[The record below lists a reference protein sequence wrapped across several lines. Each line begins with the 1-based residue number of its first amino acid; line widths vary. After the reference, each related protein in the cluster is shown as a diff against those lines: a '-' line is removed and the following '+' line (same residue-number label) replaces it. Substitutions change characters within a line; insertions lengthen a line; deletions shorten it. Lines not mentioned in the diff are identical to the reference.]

1 MSELYLMVTIT
12 DRDKARKFHEFY
24 KEKGLEVLL
33 ASLAFGTAT
42 SKTLDTFGLEASDK
56 AVIFSVLT
64 NEFWT
69 DIKKSLYHDMQIDIP
84 GAGVAFTIPL
94 SSIGGKRELYFLTQN
109 QNFEKGEES
118 NMKDTKF
125 ELLVIISNQGYVELI
140 MDAAREAG
148 AAGGTVFHA
157 KGTGMESAQK
167 FFGVNIAAEKEMTF
181 IVTTKEQKNSIMSA
195 IMEKAGMESKAK
207 SIVFSL
213 PVTSTAGLRTLDE
226 YMSS

>member
-1 MSELYLMVTIT
+1 MSELFLMVTIT
-12 DRDKARKFHEFY
+12 DRNKARVFHEFY
-24 KEKGLEVLL
+24 KEKGLEILL
-33 ASLAFGTAT
+33 TTLAFGTAT
-42 SKTLDTFGLEASDK
+42 SKMLDTFGLEASEK

-64 NEFWT
+64 KEVWQE
-69 DIKKSLYHDMQIDIP
+69 IKKSLYHDMKIDIP
-84 GAGVAFTIPL
+84 GAGVAFIIPL

-118 NMKDTKF
+118 SLKDTKF
-125 ELLVIISNQGYVELI
+125 ELLVVISNQGYIELI
-140 MDAAREAG
+140 MDAARNAG
-148 AAGGTVFHA
+148 AAGGTVLHA
-157 KGTGMESAQK
+157 KGTGMESAKK

-181 IVTTKEQKNSIMSA
+181 IVTTKEQKNSIMEA

-226 YMSS
+226 FMSS

>member
-1 MSELYLMVTIT
+1 MSELFLMVTIT
-12 DRDKARKFHEFY
+12 DRNKARVFHEFY
-24 KEKGLEVLL
+24 KEKGPEILL
-33 ASLAFGTAT
+33 TTLAFGTAT
-42 SKTLDTFGLEASDK
+42 SKMLDTFGLEASEK

-64 NEFWT
+64 KEVWQE
-69 DIKKSLYHDMQIDIP
+69 IKKSLYHDMKIDIP
-84 GAGVAFTIPL
+84 GAGVAFIIPL

-118 NMKDTKF
+118 SLKDTKF
-125 ELLVIISNQGYVELI
+125 ELLVVISNQGYIELI
-140 MDAAREAG
+140 MDAARNAG
-148 AAGGTVFHA
+148 AAGGTVLHA
-157 KGTGMESAQK
+157 KGTGMESAKK

-181 IVTTKEQKNSIMSA
+181 IVTTKEQKNSIMEA

-226 YMSS
+226 FMSS